1 MLSLSK
7 EGDIVLGG
15 IFALHS
21 NAEHLDLSFETKPEV
36 IKCQSF
42 EFRVFRFIQAMIF
55 AIAEINMSPT
65 LLPNISLGYRIYD
78 SCSLP
83 RLSVKAAFELI
94 SGSELTSSRVSAI
107 AAVSGSSQSL
117 ALAASIGPFRIPM
130 VSYFATCACLSNRR
144 EFPSFFRTI
153 PSDYFQAKA
162 LAQLVKRFGWTW
174 IGTVKSDND
183 YGNFGMQ
190 AFTEVVQ
197 QLGVC
202 IAFSESFHRT
212 HSKERLLHI
221 VHTIQTSTAKV
232 VVAFLAEGDMAILL
246 KEIARQNISGIQ
258 WVGSEAWITT
268 SLLPPDENK
277 KFVTGAI
284 GIAIHRVDIPGF
296 RNFLMR
302 LHPSAHTGNLLVK
315 EFWEEAFA
323 CTLAT
328 RENNTN
334 HLKSVL
340 HDKECTG
347 KESLAAVTNAYTDVS
362 QLRVTNNV
370 YKGTYA
376 VAHALHNMFSCESG
390 KGPFAN
396 KSCANI
402 SNFPSWQLLHYMNR
416 INFTTKIGERVDF
429 DENGDSVA
437 TYDIVNWQMNR
448 HGDPIVLT
456 IGHYDASALSGQQ
469 IMIKEESI
477 VWSGGQ
483 KKAPLSVCSTS
494 CPPGTRKAARKGQ
507 PICCFDCIQCA
518 EGEISNSTDSIGCI
532 KCPSK
537 YWPNIQR
544 DKCLEKEIEFLSF
557 GEMSGIVLTTLALV
571 GACITATTG
580 GIFLFYKDTPIVKAN
595 NSELSFLLLFAL
607 TLCFLCSIAFIGEPS
622 GWSCMLRHTMFGII
636 FVLCVS
642 CVLGKTIVV
651 VMAFQAKLPSNN
663 VTKWFGPVQ
672 QRFTVFFLSLLQ
684 GIICSVW
691 LITSPPFPVKN
702 MKYFKEIIVLEC
714 DVGSEVAFYC
724 VLGYIGFL
732 SFVCFVVAFLARNL
746 PDNFN
751 EAKYITFSMLIFCA
765 VWISFIPAYIS
776 SPGKF
781 TVAAEVFAILAS
793 SFGLLF
799 CIFAPKC
806 YIILLKPEKNTKK
819 QLMGRGSS
827 QKP

>member
-1 MLSLSK
+1 M
-7 EGDIVLGG
+7 
-15 IFALHS
+15 
-21 NAEHLDLSFETKPEV
+21 
-36 IKCQSF
+36 
-42 EFRVFRFIQAMIF
+42 FRFIQAMIF
-55 AIAEINMSPT
+55 AIEEINQST
-65 LLPNISLGYRIYD
+65 DLLPNLTLGYRIYD
-78 SCSLP
+78 SCNLP
-83 RLSVKAAFELI
+83 HFSVKAAFELVN
-94 SGSELTSSRVSAI
+94 GQEATSSDQSCQQSSLVPAI
-107 AAVSGSSQSL
+107 VGDSGSSQSL
-117 ALAASIGPFRIPM
+117 AVAASIGPFRIPM
-130 VSYFATCACLSNRR
+130 VSYFATCACLSNRKQ
-144 EFPSFFRTI
+144 FPSFFRTI

-202 IAFSESFHRT
+202 IAFYESFYRT

-221 VHTIQTSTAKV
+221 VHTIQRSMAKV
-232 VVAFLAEGDMAILL
+232 VVAFLAPGDMSLLL

-268 SLLPPDENK
+268 SFLSPKENK
-277 KFVTGAI
+277 RFMTGAI
-284 GIAIHRVDIPGF
+284 GIAIRRVNIPGF
-296 RNFLMR
+296 KNFLMR
-302 LHPSAHTGNLLVK
+302 LQPSAYPGNLIVE
-315 EFWEEAFA
+315 EFWEKTFG
-323 CTLAT
+323 CSLKMI
-328 RENNTN
+328 ENNTSSTQPVIQTN
-334 HLKSVL
+334 Q
-340 HDKECTG
+340 CTG
-347 KESLAAVTNAYTDVS
+347 RENLETVANAYTDAS
-362 QLRVTNNV
+362 QLRVTNKV
-370 YKGTYA
+370 YEATYA
-376 VAHALHNMFSCESG
+376 IAHALHNMFVCESG
-390 KGPFAN
+390 KGPFVN
-396 KSCANI
+396 KSCASL
-402 SNFPSWQLLHYMNR
+402 SNFHPWQLLHYMKT
-416 INFTTKIGERVDF
+416 INFTTKVGERLNF
-429 DENGDSVA
+429 DENGDSMA
-437 TYDIVNWQMNR
+437 TYDIVNWQLNSE
-448 HGDPIVLT
+448 DNAVVLT
-456 IGHYDASALSGQQ
+456 IGHYDGSASSGEEV
-469 IMIKEESI
+469 MINEGSI

-483 KKAPLSVCSTS
+483 RKVPRSVCSNS
-494 CPPGTRKAARKGQ
+494 CSPGTRKASRKGQ
-507 PICCFDCIQCA
+507 PNCCFDCIQCA
-518 EGEISNSTDSIGCI
+518 EGEISNTTDSIDCI
-532 KCPSK
+532 KCPSEF
-537 YWPNIQR
+537 WSNAQQDECI
-544 DKCLEKEIEFLSF
+544 EKEVDFLSF
-557 GEMSGIVLTTLALV
+557 VGIMGIVLTTLALV
-571 GACITATTG
+571 GACITATTS

-607 TLCFLCSIAFIGEPS
+607 TLCFLCSLAFIGEPS

-651 VMAFQAKLPSNN
+651 MMAFQAKLPSNN

-672 QRFTVFFLSLLQ
+672 QRFTVFCLTLLQ
-684 GIICSVW
+684 CIICIVW

-702 MKYFKEIIVLEC
+702 TKYFKEIIVLEC

-781 TVAAEVFAILAS
+781 TVAVEVFAILAS

-799 CIFAPKC
+799 CIFAPKF

-819 QLMGRGSS
+819 HLMGRVSS
-827 QKP
+827 QKL